1 VSPPHETTPSGH
13 ASAGTP
19 GGDDRGG
26 ESRAGES
33 SSLAGAT
40 GPTEAPEPTGTTD
53 PTGATSPTGTPE
65 PTGTAEPTDLTDDP
79 GSADPEAE
87 AAETPTQTL
96 PRVIRV
102 PRTPHTI
109 RYVARSDRGLVR
121 STNQDSVY
129 AGDRIL
135 VIADGMGGHAAGDT
149 ASRLVV
155 AAFAPL
161 DSHPPQQDLLGALRA
176 ATIDGNAAIAET
188 VTEHPELDGMGT
200 TVTALYFD
208 GNRLAMAHVGD
219 SRAYLYRA
227 GVLHQL
233 THDDTFVQSLVDDGR
248 ITEEEAV
255 HHPQRNLLLRALNG
269 TELEPSL
276 TQREARAGD
285 RYLICSDGLS
295 GVVSAEAIADAL
307 TEADPERAADLLVEL
322 ALVGGGPDNVTVVV
336 ADVLDTGSPATER
349 LPTVVIDPDATGPIS
364 QMTREMPRVPLPPIP
379 EEPGAPTRYASDDDE
394 LDDEDD
400 ELDEDLDEEDD
411 LDGAAGDLDEGE
423 DRPDPGVVR
432 ASAASGT
439 GTADGPSP
447 RGPDGPRRS
456 PPDRRALG
464 AGGRRW
470 HRRGALVVALVA
482 LLLVAA
488 GGSALWV
495 RSQYF
500 VGARGDVVGVYR
512 GVNGSLLGVQ
522 FSSFQEDSC
531 AGAAGCT
538 PIRLSDLQPAARNQ
552 VLSGIQASSLTDA
565 RAVMSRLAGRL
576 LPPCGSATAGNGGSS
591 GGAAGGGSTPTGT
604 PGDSGTTSGGGTAD
618 GSGTSGAGSG
628 TTAPGGTAA
637 TTDVPTAAPTAGPT
651 PVSTDGLAA
660 GQGNVAQN
668 GIQGTWP
675 DMSRTKAHG
684 TVVTVTVDGPDT
696 RRPVITTTITPP
708 PVTMTQQIVVTAAAP
723 GLFNT
728 VVARALAA
736 RTSTTSSARPGSA
749 PATGS
754 GHAPSVRTTT
764 VVSAQ
769 SGSSGSS
776 SKPSTGPAR
785 TSTSTVTA
793 STPTVTLTETDVA
806 TTPVTGT
813 PLAPAAE
820 VPGVT
825 CRVDG

>member
-1 VSPPHETTPSGH
+1 
-13 ASAGTP
+13 
-19 GGDDRGG
+19 
-26 ESRAGES
+26 
-33 SSLAGAT
+33 
-40 GPTEAPEPTGTTD
+40 
-53 PTGATSPTGTPE
+53 
-65 PTGTAEPTDLTDDP
+65 
-79 GSADPEAE
+79 
-87 AAETPTQTL
+87 
-96 PRVIRV
+96 V

-161 DSHPPQQDLLGALRA
+161 DSTPPQQDLLGALRD

-188 VTEHPELDGMGT
+188 VNEHPELDGMGT

-219 SRAYLYRA
+219 SRAYLYRS

-233 THDDTFVQSLVDDGR
+233 THDDTFVQSLVDEGR

-269 TELEPSL
+269 TDLEPSL

-307 TEADPERAADLLVEL
+307 TEGDPERAADLLVEL

-349 LPTVVIDPDATGPIS
+349 LPPVVIDPDATGPIS

-379 EEPGAPTRYASDDDE
+379 EEPGAPTRYADDA
-394 LDDEDD
+394 DDEDD
-400 ELDEDLDEEDD
+400 GDTDEDLDEEDAANEPDSDGSDD
-411 LDGAAGDLDEGE
+411 LDEDDEDDGAAVTGVA
-423 DRPDPGVVR
+423 GVVR
-432 ASAASGT
+432 SSPAASGP
-439 GTADGPSP
+439 GSAEGSS
-447 RGPDGPRRS
+447 RASGRPRRS
-456 PPDRRALG
+456 PPDRRDPAAGG
-464 AGGRRW
+464 AGRRW

-500 VGARGDVVGVYR
+500 VGARGDVVGIYR
-512 GVNGSLLGVQ
+512 GVNGSLLGLQ

-531 AGAAGCT
+531 AGAGGCT

-552 VLSGIQASSLTDA
+552 VLSGIQANSLSDA
-565 RAVMSRLAGRL
+565 RAVMSRLSGRL
-576 LPPCGSATAGNGGSS
+576 LPPCGSATAGSGGSA
-591 GGAAGGGSTPTGT
+591 GGAAG
-604 PGDSGTTSGGGTAD
+604 
-618 GSGTSGAGSG
+618 GTSGAGSSAGSTTGAGG
-628 TTAPGGTAA
+628 TTTGSGGAGTGAGTGGGDTSASGSTSA
-637 TTDVPTAAPTAGPT
+637 TTST

-675 DMSRTKAHG
+675 DMSRTKVRG
-684 TVVTVTVDGPDT
+684 PVVTVTVDGPDAQ
-696 RRPVITTTITPP
+696 RPAPMVTTTVTPP
-708 PVTMTQQIVVTAAAP
+708 PVTRTQRVVVTPPAPGLSDREAQGALAAAP
-723 GLFNT
+723 
-728 VVARALAA
+728 
-736 RTSTTSSARPGSA
+736 STTTRHSASTPGTGA
-749 PATGS
+749 GHPPA
-754 GHAPSVRTTT
+754 VRTTT
-764 VVSAQ
+764 VSRP
-769 SGSSGSS
+769 SGSTGSAARPTTS
-776 SKPSTGPAR
+776 SPDRA
-785 TSTSTVTA
+785 STSTVTA
-793 STPTVTLTETDVA
+793 STPTVTLTETEVA